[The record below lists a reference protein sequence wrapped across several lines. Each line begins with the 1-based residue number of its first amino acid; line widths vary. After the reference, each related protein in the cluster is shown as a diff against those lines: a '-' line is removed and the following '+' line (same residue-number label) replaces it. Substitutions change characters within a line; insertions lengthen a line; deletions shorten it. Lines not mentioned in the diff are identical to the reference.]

1 MKFAVSIFVPESF
14 NQSATVFY
22 RPLDSPLSNLNLQP
36 FFIHETFQFS
46 YLKFLW
52 TDYFIRLTVSCNM
65 SVMDEYNN
73 QASESFW
80 EIGKYNRS
88 VKRIENG
95 SKLCDSLRQLIE
107 TRSDIEK
114 SYAKQLSQWSR
125 KWNDFLE
132 KGPEYGTTQTAW
144 RSVLTEAD
152 KLCEL
157 HTEVAE
163 RLMTQVYLQVKQWN
177 KDNYHRTMMN
187 FRECKDKEDNFRR
200 AQKPWMKR
208 YNKLMV
214 AKKEYHSACK
224 QERSTANQE
233 NNAKGDPSVPVDQ
246 VKKLGEKLTKCK
258 GEVEASR
265 DKYKAALHD
274 LNSYNPKYIEEMTFV
289 FNECQEMERRRLTF
303 FKQMLFEIH
312 QCLDLSQNQRFA
324 EIYRQFYQ
332 EINCGDCEKDLR
344 WWSNIYG
351 AGMSMNWPEFVEYSP
366 ELHNITKTK
375 KPTFG
380 SNEGITITG
389 IKHNRES
396 YAANSDHPPAGS
408 NYQNSPRQ
416 KGPLNTGI
424 KINPTTQSPAGM
436 GPQGRGAGPAKF
448 GMDPR
453 SHVSSPRGMR
463 PPGMGPAGMR
473 PPGMGPPGM
482 GPPGMGPPGMGP
494 AGMRPPGMG
503 PPGMGPPGM
512 GPPGMGPPGMGPPG
526 MGPPGMG
533 PPGMGPPGMGPPG
546 MRPPVINEPKV
557 SPGNR
562 RGSMTPQPQGPP
574 NPMMRPMMNQNA
586 PTIHIEER
594 RPSSPSPIPTR
605 KNQYRGIPDNFDQ
618 EIRDMILGKPAG
630 GNKGIGVNRNINT
643 PNKNLNNNRSPMHQ
657 SSPYIDSRKGSTD
670 YGVLNRSNTDQSI
683 EGYYRSVE
691 TESLS
696 DFSD

>member
-408 NYQNSPRQ
+408 NYQKQESYDESLNPFGEESDDEDIHSDAKHLVKDASQ
-416 KGPLNTGI
+416 KKNAETADNHNPDSIYSSSTYVAPPPYSSI
-424 KINPTTQSPAGM
+424 TAPTTTTTTTTTTTDIKDADGRNPFGDPDSDDWLDDTTLVDDNRPGVPVRALYDYSATAPDELTFKAGEM
-436 GPQGRGAGPAKF
+436 FTK
-448 GMDPR
+448 
-453 SHVSSPRGMR
+453 
-463 PPGMGPAGMR
+463 
-473 PPGMGPPGM
+473 
-482 GPPGMGPPGMGP
+482 
-494 AGMRPPGMG
+494 
-503 PPGMGPPGM
+503 
-512 GPPGMGPPGMGPPG
+512 
-526 MGPPGMG
+526 
-533 PPGMGPPGMGPPG
+533 
-546 MRPPVINEPKV
+546 
-557 SPGNR
+557 
-562 RGSMTPQPQGPP
+562 
-574 NPMMRPMMNQNA
+574 
-586 PTIHIEER
+586 
-594 RPSSPSPIPTR
+594 
-605 KNQYRGIPDNFDQ
+605 
-618 EIRDMILGKPAG
+618 
-630 GNKGIGVNRNINT
+630 
-643 PNKNLNNNRSPMHQ
+643 
-657 SSPYIDSRKGSTD
+657 
-670 YGVLNRSNTDQSI
+670 
-683 EGYYRSVE
+683 
-691 TESLS
+691 LS
-696 DFSD
+696 DPDELGWCKGRKDGRVGLYPATYVEPL

>member
-408 NYQNSPRQ
+408 NYQNAETADNHNPDSIYSSSTYVAP
-416 KGPLNTGI
+416 PPYSSITA
-424 KINPTTQSPAGM
+424 PTTTTTTTTTTTDIKDADGRNPFGDPDSDDWLDDTTLVDDNRPGVPVRALYDYSATAPDELTFKAGEM
-436 GPQGRGAGPAKF
+436 FTK
-448 GMDPR
+448 
-453 SHVSSPRGMR
+453 
-463 PPGMGPAGMR
+463 
-473 PPGMGPPGM
+473 
-482 GPPGMGPPGMGP
+482 
-494 AGMRPPGMG
+494 
-503 PPGMGPPGM
+503 
-512 GPPGMGPPGMGPPG
+512 
-526 MGPPGMG
+526 
-533 PPGMGPPGMGPPG
+533 
-546 MRPPVINEPKV
+546 
-557 SPGNR
+557 
-562 RGSMTPQPQGPP
+562 
-574 NPMMRPMMNQNA
+574 
-586 PTIHIEER
+586 
-594 RPSSPSPIPTR
+594 
-605 KNQYRGIPDNFDQ
+605 
-618 EIRDMILGKPAG
+618 
-630 GNKGIGVNRNINT
+630 
-643 PNKNLNNNRSPMHQ
+643 
-657 SSPYIDSRKGSTD
+657 
-670 YGVLNRSNTDQSI
+670 
-683 EGYYRSVE
+683 
-691 TESLS
+691 LS
-696 DFSD
+696 DPDELGWCKGRKDGRVGLYPATYVEPL

>member
-408 NYQNSPRQ
+408 NYQKEEPQREDKKNPFDEVPEKDPADS
-416 KGPLNTGI
+416 KGKQNATVTI
-424 KINPTTQSPAGM
+424 
-436 GPQGRGAGPAKF
+436 
-448 GMDPR
+448 
-453 SHVSSPRGMR
+453 
-463 PPGMGPAGMR
+463 
-473 PPGMGPPGM
+473 
-482 GPPGMGPPGMGP
+482 
-494 AGMRPPGMG
+494 
-503 PPGMGPPGM
+503 
-512 GPPGMGPPGMGPPG
+512 
-526 MGPPGMG
+526 
-533 PPGMGPPGMGPPG
+533 
-546 MRPPVINEPKV
+546 E
-557 SPGNR
+557 
-562 RGSMTPQPQGPP
+562 
-574 NPMMRPMMNQNA
+574 QNA
-586 PTIHIEER
+586 PVAIEQNAPVAIEQNAPVAIEQNAPVAIEQNATVATKQKIAETADNHNPDSIYSSSTYVAPPPYSSITAPTTTTTTTTTTTDIKDADGR
-594 RPSSPSPIPTR
+594 NPFGDPDSDDWLDDTTLVDDNRPGVPVRALYDYSATA
-605 KNQYRGIPDNFDQ
+605 PDELTF
-618 EIRDMILGKPAG
+618 KAG
-630 GNKGIGVNRNINT
+630 EMFTK
-643 PNKNLNNNRSPMHQ
+643 
-657 SSPYIDSRKGSTD
+657 
-670 YGVLNRSNTDQSI
+670 
-683 EGYYRSVE
+683 
-691 TESLS
+691 LS
-696 DFSD
+696 DPDELGWCKGRKDGRVGLYPATYVEPL